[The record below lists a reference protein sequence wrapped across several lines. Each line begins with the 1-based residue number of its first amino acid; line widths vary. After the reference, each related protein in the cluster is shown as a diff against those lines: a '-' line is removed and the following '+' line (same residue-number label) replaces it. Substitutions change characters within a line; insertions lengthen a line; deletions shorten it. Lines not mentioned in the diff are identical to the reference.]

1 LSFVTEMKLYVAIS
15 HHGLGHLAQTAAV
28 LRQLHGLNAGVEFL
42 IRSALP
48 RDVLAARL
56 PMSFDH
62 LPLASDCNFVMQDA
76 LRIDTQASLAAYRAF
91 HAHWDRRVAGEAEAL
106 ARLGVGAVFSNVGYL
121 PLAAAQRAGVPAC
134 ALCSLNWADIFSHY
148 LGAVPGGGSMH
159 AEMLAAYR
167 GASLFL
173 RPEPAMPMP
182 ALDNTRAIAP
192 VAVTGRNRRDEL
204 AGRLGLAPAD
214 RLVLV
219 GMGGIP
225 YRPKVEQWPRQP
237 GIVWLAPDQWAA
249 QRADCHPFGATGM
262 PFADLLASADALVT
276 KPGYGSFV
284 EAVACDVPVLY
295 LPRPDWPETPWL
307 TDWLQANGRAL
318 MIDEGLLQA
327 GELLPHLE
335 AAWALPR
342 KAAPKT
348 DGAEQAARRVLQ
360 LLG

>member
-1 LSFVTEMKLYVAIS
+1 MKRLYVAIS

-28 LRQLHGLNAGVEFL
+28 LRQLHQRDAGIEFL
-42 IRSALP
+42 VRTALP

-56 PMSFDH
+56 PIPFEH
-62 LPLASDCNFVMQDA
+62 LPLASDCNFVMHDA

-91 HAHWDRRVAGEAEAL
+91 HAHWDRRVAEEAEAL
-106 ARLGVGAVFSNVGYL
+106 LHLGADAVFSNVGYL
-121 PLAAAQRAGVPAC
+121 PLAAAHRAGIPAC

-148 LGAVPGGGSMH
+148 LGAAPGCATIH

-167 GASLFL
+167 GASVFL

-182 ALDNTRAIAP
+182 ALDNTQMIPP
-192 VAVTGRNRRDEL
+192 VAGTGRNRRQEL
-204 AGRLGLAPAD
+204 VERLGLKADD

-225 YRPKVEQWPRQP
+225 YRPNVEQWPLQQ
-237 GIVWLAPDQWAA
+237 GIIWLVPDQWAVP
-249 QRADCHPFGATGM
+249 RADFRPFGAAGM

-307 TDWLQANGRAL
+307 ADWLQANGRAL
-318 MIDEGLLQA
+318 MIEEGLLQA
-327 GELLPHLE
+327 GDVMAALE
-335 AAWALPR
+335 AVWALPR
-342 KAAPKT
+342 KASPRV
-348 DGAEQAARRVLQ
+348 DGAEQAAHRLLQ
-360 LLG
+360 ILR